1 MSQKPLDRLIKLEDV
16 ISQAG
21 IGKTKIYNLIQ
32 LGEFPAPIKLGYAS
46 RWSQIEIQDWVEQL
60 KAKRFSGGDQ

>member
-1 MSQKPLDRLIKLEDV
+1 MSQKPLDHLIKLEDV

-46 RWSQIEIQDWVEQL
+46 RWSQIEIQEWIEQQ
-60 KAKRFSGGDQ
+60 KAERLSGGVQ